1 MLSQKER
8 RILLSTNYAYPI
20 HLFNIILSSP
30 AAGNV
35 GEIIK
40 KGAGVSVCCVYDDE
54 VPVNGT
60 LREECGITCF
70 FIPLL

>member
-8 RILLSTNYAYPI
+8 RILQSTNYAYPI
-20 HLFNIILSSP
+20 HLYNIILSSQ

-40 KGAGVSVCCVYDDE
+40 KGAGVCVYDDE